1 MKKLFTCLV
10 AVIPFAH
17 SFAQS
22 SFADFSLRQV
32 KVAPAPTPAETAV
45 AISKSFQGRPYAGN
59 TLDENET
66 EQLVVDFRAF
76 DCTTFLETTL
86 ALALS
91 RHQLTNEKDTA
102 QFDRLFRENL
112 TRIRYRNGQIDGFAS
127 RLHYFS
133 EWLLDNEQKG
143 IVEDVTGQIGGI
155 RVKKPISY
163 MTQYTYKYPQLA
175 KPAIRKQIAQVELA
189 ISQQRYWFIPRG
201 QIRTIENCLQEGDI
215 VMMMAARPGLDMKHV
230 GMVVWQTAEDGTR
243 RAHLLHASS
252 QYGEVA
258 ISEQPLAEYIKR
270 NPQFSGIRVARL
282 KETVPP
288 TMAYSDARR
297 IN

>member
-10 AVIPFAH
+10 AVIPFTH
-17 SFAQS
+17 SFAQD
-22 SFADFSLRQV
+22 SFADLSLRQV
-32 KVAPAPTPAETAV
+32 MVAPASTPAQTAV
-45 AISKSFQGRPYAGN
+45 AISKSFQGRPYEGN
-59 TLDENET
+59 TLDGNES
-66 EQLVVDFRAF
+66 EQLVVDFQAF

-86 ALALS
+86 ALALA

-102 QFDRLFRENL
+102 QFSRLFRENL

-133 EWLLDNEQKG
+133 EWLIDNEQKG
-143 IVEDVTGQIGGI
+143 IVQDVTGLIGGI

-163 MTQYTYKYPQLA
+163 MTQYTYKYPQLSN
-175 KPAIRKQIAQVELA
+175 PAIRKQIAKVELA
-189 ISQQRYWFIPRG
+189 ISQQQYWFIPKQ
-201 QIRTIENCLQEGDI
+201 QIPKIEKCLQDGDI
-215 VMMMAARPGLDMKHV
+215 IMLTAARPGLDMKHV
-230 GMVVWQTAEDGTR
+230 GMVIWQTDEDGIR

-258 ISEQPLAEYIKR
+258 ISEQPLVDYIKANR
-270 NPQFSGIRVARL
+270 QFSGIRVARL

-288 TMAYSDARR
+288 AMAYSDARR